1 MSRSSLYKFMKQI
14 NFRYLKR
21 NRKSVMIERDD
32 IVRWRVDYLTSIK
45 KFRSEGRPIY
55 YLDETW
61 LNEGHTKEKVWVDNN
76 IKSKCEAFNEGLSTG
91 LKNPSG
97 KGKRLIIL
105 HAGSEEG
112 FVEDSLLVFEGK
124 KSGDYHEEMNANV
137 FEKWFVVFL
146 RKLPDNAVIHPYSIT
161 ARKNKTFKLKDVK
174 ELLIEAL
181 NNVAKVNWKKCVEH
195 VIKEEEKM
203 STLDEIIDDLIE
215 PLIISVNNMESDA
228 DTTDT
233 DSSTN

>member
-45 KFRSEGRPIY
+45 KFRSEGRPTY

-61 LNEGHTKEKVWVDNN
+61 LNEDHTKE
-76 IKSKCEAFNEGLSTG
+76 
-91 LKNPSG
+91 
-97 KGKRLIIL
+97 
-105 HAGSEEG
+105 
-112 FVEDSLLVFEGK
+112 
-124 KSGDYHEEMNANV
+124 
-137 FEKWFVVFL
+137 
-146 RKLPDNAVIHPYSIT
+146 
-161 ARKNKTFKLKDVK
+161 KDVK

-181 NNVAKVNWKKCVEH
+181 NNVTKVNWKKCVEH

-203 STLDEIIDDLIE
+203 STLDGIIDDLIE
-215 PLIISVNNMESDA
+215 PLIISVNNNMESDA